1 MTATPPGDVNPA
13 VASPQSSRSGSVTTA
28 SAPLIEADQ
37 LNLQRA
43 HKTVLSDISL
53 AIRERQ
59 IITLIGPNGCGK
71 STLIKVMLG
80 LEQPDSGKVIRRKH
94 LRIGY
99 MPQKLSLDQR
109 MPLTV
114 EGFLRLARHATSKDI
129 EHWLQRLNIKALAPL
144 SVHDLS
150 GGEWQRVLLVRALLM
165 KPQLLVLDEPVQG
178 VDVQGQMEL
187 YQLIPQLRD
196 ELGCGVLMV
205 SHDLHLV
212 MAATDEVICLNG
224 HVCCSGHPDNVSVD
238 PAYLQLF
245 GGRAQPAIV
254 PYTHHHD
261 HAHCDH
267 DHHRSTGDEQ

>member
-1 MTATPPGDVNPA
+1 MTATAP
-13 VASPQSSRSGSVTTA
+13 
-28 SAPLIEADQ
+28 SALIEAHH

-53 AIRERQ
+53 SISAGQ

-80 LEQPDSGKVIRRKH
+80 LQEPDSGQVIRRNR

-99 MPQKLSLDQR
+99 MPQRLSLDQR

-114 EGFLRLARHATSKDI
+114 TGFLRLARHASHADI
-129 EHWLQRLNIKALAPL
+129 QRWLQRLGIETLAPL

-205 SHDLHLV
+205 SHIGLTGAHD
-212 MAATDEVICLNG
+212 
-224 HVCCSGHPDNVSVD
+224 
-238 PAYLQLF
+238 
-245 GGRAQPAIV
+245 AQCKR
-254 PYTHHHD
+254 H
-261 HAHCDH
+261 
-267 DHHRSTGDEQ
+267 E

>member
-1 MTATPPGDVNPA
+1 MTTD
-13 VASPQSSRSGSVTTA
+13 Q
-28 SAPLIEADQ
+28 PLIRASH
-37 LNLQRA
+37 LNLTRQ

-53 AIRERQ
+53 NIVRGE
-59 IITLIGPNGCGK
+59 IMTLIGPNGCGK
-71 STLIKVMLG
+71 STLIKVLLG
-80 LEQPDSGKVIRRKH
+80 LVEADSGDIRRQRG

-99 MPQKLSLDQR
+99 MPQRLSLDQR

-114 EGFLRLARHATSKDI
+114 TGFLSLTRHATSADI
-129 EHWLQRLNIKALAPL
+129 DYWLERLNISTLAPL

-165 KPQLLVLDEPVQG
+165 KPDILVLDEPVQG

-196 ELGCGVLMV
+196 ELNCAVLMV

-224 HVCCSGHPDNVSVD
+224 HVCCSGHPDQVSVD

-245 GGRAQPAIV
+245 GNRAQPPLIAH
-254 PYTHHHD
+254 YTHHHD
-261 HAHCDH
+261 HSHCDH
-267 DHHRSTGDEQ
+267 GQHLHSGEQQHD

>member
-1 MTATPPGDVNPA
+1 MTPA
-13 VASPQSSRSGSVTTA
+13 I
-28 SAPLIEADQ
+28 LIQANN
-37 LNLQRA
+37 LNLTRA
-43 HKTVLSDISL
+43 HKHVLSDISL
-53 AIRERQ
+53 TLSERQ

-71 STLIKVMLG
+71 STLIKVLLG
-80 LEQPDSGKVIRRKH
+80 LETPDSGTVVRRDK

-99 MPQKLSLDQR
+99 MPQRLSLDQR

-114 EGFLRLARHATSKDI
+114 DGFLRLARHATNKDI
-129 EHWLQRLNIKALAPL
+129 RRWLKRLNIESLASQ

-165 KPQLLVLDEPVQG
+165 KPDLLVLDEPVQG

-224 HVCCSGHPDNVSVD
+224 HVCCSGHPDKVSVD

-245 GGRAQPAIV
+245 GGRAQPAIAH
-254 PYTHHHD
+254 YTHHHD
-261 HAHCDH
+261 HSHCDH
-267 DHHRSTGDEQ
+267 DHPDHKTND

>member
-1 MTATPPGDVNPA
+1 MTTP
-13 VASPQSSRSGSVTTA
+13 
-28 SAPLIEADQ
+28 LLEARH
-37 LNLQRA
+37 LNLTRQ

-53 AIRERQ
+53 SLAERR

-71 STLIKVMLG
+71 STLIKVLLG
-80 LEQPDSGKVIRRKH
+80 LEQADSGTISRRPG

-114 EGFLRLARHATSKDI
+114 YGFLSLTRHATREDI
-129 EHWLQRLNIKALAPL
+129 RRWLERLSISALAER

-165 KPQLLVLDEPVQG
+165 KPDVLVLDEPVQG

-187 YQLIPQLRD
+187 YQLIPRLRD
-196 ELGCGVLMV
+196 ELGCGILMV

-224 HVCCSGHPDNVSVD
+224 HVCCSGHPDQVSVN

-245 GGRAQPAIV
+245 GIRPDAALAH
-254 PYTHHHD
+254 YTHHHD
-261 HAHCDH
+261 HSHCDH
-267 DHHRSTGDEQ
+267 DQHNGDNA